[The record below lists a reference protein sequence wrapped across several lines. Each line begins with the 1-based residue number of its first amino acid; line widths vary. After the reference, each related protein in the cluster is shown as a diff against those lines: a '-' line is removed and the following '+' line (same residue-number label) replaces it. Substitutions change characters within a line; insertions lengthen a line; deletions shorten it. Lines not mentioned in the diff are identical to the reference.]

1 MPLNKYVISVFNTV
15 ALLGLCLSVNA
26 YADSSDGGT
35 CPAYGK
41 ITAHFDGSPLDPVD
55 TVVFFDVIQIPR
67 RIEVVTNQ
75 KTVVNNSDQGIKNIF
90 FDYAKANVGKFGV
103 KSVNLDGVFVGGHVF
118 NTTSSQPPTGP
129 CYKSVKQ
136 VEDERNRDIQK
147 FQRASSAE
155 NLGWVKHVIIHHG
168 YWYQAAKP
176 SKDVCADATGPIVDK
191 GNGVLIQCPSK
202 LEWTKSDSGS
212 RMLWPD
218 AKQYCTSKG
227 SGWDLPSVAELR
239 SLTDK
244 TLPPVRCDTHPDD
257 DSYRYREFCSM
268 PASFHL
274 SQNDYWTNEE
284 GDRGGHFE
292 VLLNTGNLG
301 QKNDTGHR
309 DSLFDAL
316 CVRHP

>member
-35 CPAYGK
+35 CPAYAK

-176 SKDVCADATGPIVDK
+176 TQDVCANSNEAFVDK
-191 GNGVLIQCPSK
+191 GNGVVVQCASK
-202 LEWTKSDSGS
+202 LEWAESDNGFDIN
-212 RMLWPD
+212 WNH
-218 AKQYCTSKG
+218 ATNYCNGKG
-227 SGWDLPSVAELR
+227 GGWRLPSSEELQAIYDT
-239 SLTDK
+239 SLSVSCGQWTCHTSPK
-244 TLPPVRCDTHPDD
+244 I
-257 DSYRYREFCSM
+257 
-268 PASFHL
+268 HL
-274 SQNDYWTNEE
+274 TAVWFWSNQPEGSSQAWLVNLVN
-284 GDRGGHFE
+284 GGRAAYTVE
-292 VLLNTGNLG
+292 
-301 QKNDTGHR
+301 HR
-309 DSLFDAL
+309 DYMRAL
-316 CVRHP
+316 CVRRP

>member
-35 CPAYGK
+35 CPAYAK

-176 SKDVCADATGPIVDK
+176 TQDVCANSNEAFVDK
-191 GNGVLIQCPSK
+191 GNGVVVQCASK
-202 LEWTKSDSGS
+202 LEWAESDNGS
-212 RMLWPD
+212 DINWND
-218 AKQYCTSKG
+218 ATNYCNGKG
-227 SGWDLPSVAELR
+227 GGWRLPSSEELQAL
-239 SLTDK
+239 SVSCGQWTCHTSPKIHLTDVWFWSNQPEGSSRAWGVV
-244 TLPPVRCDTHPDD
+244 LADG
-257 DSYRYREFCSM
+257 YRSARAVDYR
-268 PASFHL
+268 PHL
-274 SQNDYWTNEE
+274 
-284 GDRGGHFE
+284 R
-292 VLLNTGNLG
+292 
-301 QKNDTGHR
+301 
-309 DSLFDAL
+309 AL
-316 CVRHP
+316 CVRRP